1 MKEKIMISEKS
12 EEIILDFRKVWPDEW
27 EDRKYKFEAIYEDDE
42 SGKIQVFVEV
52 EWEEGIH

>member
-27 EDRKYKFEAIYEDDE
+27 EDRTYKFEAIYEDDE
-42 SGKIQVFVEV
+42 SGKI
-52 EWEEGIH
+52 